1 MTTSITRYG
10 RVCPGFFRL
19 STLAAAVL
27 CSTLAGPSMARE
39 TDEARVDALL
49 KKMTLDDKFNLIR
62 GMTEADATNQG
73 QAGYLPGVPRLGVP
87 ALRMADGPPG
97 ILTRKASIIPTST
110 MGLAATFSKQDA
122 FDNGTVIGE
131 EAKRLGIDVALE
143 PFINMFRDSGFR
155 RGWNTYGEDP
165 LLTGRMGA
173 ELIKGIQGQ
182 GVMAQAKHL
191 VGYDMTLWFGMW
203 APAQTPPQ
211 VVRKLNESVNA
222 IVGEPKVKEQFA
234 KLGILPAP
242 MKPEDFGRFVRSE
255 IEVYRKIVRAAN
267 IQPQ

>member
-131 EAKRLGIDVALE
+131 EA
-143 PFINMFRDSGFR
+143 
-155 RGWNTYGEDP
+155 
-165 LLTGRMGA
+165 
-173 ELIKGIQGQ
+173 
-182 GVMAQAKHL
+182 
-191 VGYDMTLWFGMW
+191 
-203 APAQTPPQ
+203 
-211 VVRKLNESVNA
+211 
-222 IVGEPKVKEQFA
+222 
-234 KLGILPAP
+234 
-242 MKPEDFGRFVRSE
+242 
-255 IEVYRKIVRAAN
+255 
-267 IQPQ
+267 